1 VEKEVA
7 ACVVCFEDWSDL
19 DQQTK
24 QLYTCPCLVRIC
36 NECFLGWAKSQIES
50 QLQREKVEWKCP
62 RPADS
67 RSEPQPQERQVRQ
80 ACQVFPLDA
89 LVEMIQNFRDK
100 NGAKMDPDFEQS
112 IVECQNVLCDA
123 ALKHY
128 LIRSEDIRACPDSK
142 CTSYGIILID
152 PLTGFIECTK
162 PLRCIACGVTWR
174 DPLQRDTAATS
185 VAHCLKQVSDWIT
198 RLRNNLIKIKA
209 KPCPNCG
216 VLTQKNGGCSL
227 MGCAACKYKYCWDC
241 LGSYERYRHDPQLA
255 GEC

>member
-1 VEKEVA
+1 MISLNAESHQIPKPEPPRDDPHQDSEPEPPQDESHQIHEQRLKKKEESTSAEKEVA
-7 ACVVCFEDWSDL
+7 LCVVCFEDWSDL

-152 PLTGFIECTK
+152 PLTGFVECTK
-162 PLRCIACGVTWR
+162 PLQCIACGVTWR

-185 VAHCLKQVSDWIT
+185 VAYCLK
-198 RLRNNLIKIKA
+198 
-209 KPCPNCG
+209 
-216 VLTQKNGGCSL
+216 
-227 MGCAACKYKYCWDC
+227 
-241 LGSYERYRHDPQLA
+241 
-255 GEC
+255 